1 MGRKF
6 NINGREYESYQL
18 SNSQLVDLIKS
29 DDISDEDKKYL
40 MDKMLDQFEYNLCPR
55 IDETNDDVFARFF
68 SNYVNSC
75 SHDGRKAAARMAT
88 DHRTLQSN
96 MFKVCMEYIKVLAEN
111 AEKDWYDPR
120 NEYAVKTSKKIID
133 FFKETNYP
141 Y

>member
-6 NINGREYESYQL
+6 NIDGREYESYQL
-18 SNSQLVDLIKS
+18 SNGQLVKLIKS
-29 DDISDEDKKYL
+29 DDISDDDRKYL
-40 MDKMLDQFEYNLCPR
+40 MSKLLSEFEYNLCPR
-55 IDETNDDVFARFF
+55 IDETDDDVFARFF
-68 SNYVNSC
+68 SNYVNNC
-75 SHDGRKAAARMAT
+75 GHDGRKAAAKMAT
-88 DHRTLQSN
+88 DHRTLQNN

-111 AEKDWYDPR
+111 AEKGWYDPR

>member
-1 MGRKF
+1 MGKKF
-6 NINGREYESYQL
+6 NIDGREYESYQL

-96 MFKVCMEYIKVLAEN
+96 MFNVCMEYIKVLAEN
-111 AEKDWYDPR
+111 AEKGRYDPR
-120 NEYAVKTSKKIID
+120 NEYAVKTSKKIVD
-133 FFKETNYP
+133 FFNETNYP
-141 Y
+141 I